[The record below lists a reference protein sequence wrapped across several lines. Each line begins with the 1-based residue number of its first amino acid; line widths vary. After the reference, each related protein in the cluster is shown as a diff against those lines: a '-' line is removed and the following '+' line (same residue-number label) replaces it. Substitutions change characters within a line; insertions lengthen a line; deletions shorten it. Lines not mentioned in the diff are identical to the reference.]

1 MVVNN
6 CGQES
11 IVEKESRAGAAADL
25 YFFLAIPSDTI
36 YSYEYIYIYYTQI
49 IQFWINVAANAHTI
63 VS

>member
-25 YFFLAIPSDTI
+25 YFFWQFRRTPYIHMN
-36 YSYEYIYIYYTQI
+36 IYIYYTQI